1 MKTIL
6 LVRHAKSSLENFSVN
21 DEERPL
27 NPRGKKDAPEMAK
40 RLLKKN
46 ILIDVFLSS
55 PALRAKTT
63 AEIFADEYE
72 MDRNKIIIIPEL
84 YMANNE
90 AFTNTIKN
98 APAGADIIA
107 LFSHNEGI
115 TDFANTLSSTRIDHM
130 PTCAVFAAT
139 CDIRAWADFKPGNNR
154 FFFFD
159 YPKKG

>member
-6 LVRHAKSSLENFSVN
+6 LVRHAKSSWENFSVN

-27 NPRGKKDAPEMAK
+27 NPRGKKDAPDMAK

-63 AEIFADEYE
+63 ADFFAEEYE
-72 MDRNKIIIIPEL
+72 MDRNKIIIVPEL

-90 AFTNTIKN
+90 AFVTTIKH
-98 APAGADIIA
+98 APVNADIIA

-130 PTCAVFAAT
+130 PTCAVFAVT
-139 CDIRAWADFKPGNNR
+139 CDIRSWMEFKPGNNR
-154 FFFFD
+154 FFFFE
-159 YPKKG
+159 YPKKV

>member
-6 LVRHAKSSLENFSVN
+6 LIRHAKSSWENFLVN

-27 NPRGKKDAPEMAK
+27 NPRGRKDAPEMAK

-63 AEIFADEYE
+63 AEIFAAEYE

-84 YMANNE
+84 YMADNK
-90 AFTNTIKN
+90 AFTNVIMT
-98 APAGADIIA
+98 APASADIIA
-107 LFSHNEGI
+107 LFSHNNGI
-115 TDFANTLSSTRIDHM
+115 TDFANTLSDTHIDHM
-130 PTCAVFAAT
+130 PTCAVFAVT
-139 CDIRAWADFKPGNNR
+139 CDIRFWADFKAGNNR
-154 FFFFD
+154 FFFFE
-159 YPKKG
+159 YPKKV